1 MWCLKK
7 EKKIRSQD
15 LREVEKEEYSKKSF
29 VRTCVA
35 DLFEIAILYG
45 SVKNVNSGRYT
56 HYLALCTQENHIV
69 WEGPAVRWGE
79 SAQSN
84 LSLLSRYSMSLR
96 ENKFFLFL
104 TNLTAYLTLPSVQ
117 LPPPLLSKLLTTIII
132 LFILMKY
139 LLSRKPDEMFIL
151 YRSWTTS
158 YNLIL
163 VV

>member
-1 MWCLKK
+1 MWCLKT

-15 LREVEKEEYSKKSF
+15 LREEYSKKSF

-84 LSLLSRYSMSLR
+84 LSLLNRYSMSLR
-96 ENKFFLFL
+96 DNKFFLFL
-104 TNLTAYLTLPSVQ
+104 TNITTYLTLPSVQ
-117 LPPPLLSKLLTTIII
+117 FPLPPLLSELLTTIII
-132 LFILMKY
+132 LFILIKY
-139 LLSRKPDEMFIL
+139 L
-151 YRSWTTS
+151 
-158 YNLIL
+158 
-163 VV
+163 

>member
-1 MWCLKK
+1 MWFLKT

-84 LSLLSRYSMSLR
+84 LSLLNKYTMSLR
-96 ENKFFLFL
+96 ESKFFLFL
-104 TNLTAYLTLPSVQ
+104 TKLKAYLTLPSVQ
-117 LPPPLLSKLLTTIII
+117 FPPPIRSKNLTTIVI
-132 LFILMKY
+132 LFISIKY
-139 LLSRKPDEMFIL
+139 L
-151 YRSWTTS
+151 
-158 YNLIL
+158 
-163 VV
+163 